1 MKAGKAYKPITPSMR
16 SMGRRDFSSLS
27 KIKAEKR
34 LIFGKK
40 QKSGRNNAGKI
51 TVRFRGG
58 GHKRK
63 FRIIDFKR
71 SKKNVLAKI
80 ISMEYDPNR
89 SSRIALIRYIDGVKK
104 YILAPMGVKI
114 NDTLISSEKAEI
126 KIGNNLLIKN
136 IPLGTH
142 IHNVEMKP
150 LKGGQI
156 ARSAGNFVQ
165 LIAKDGNYGTI
176 RLPSGEVRLVHVN
189 CSATVGQVGNIEH
202 NLFSIG
208 KAGRSRWL
216 GRRPHNRGV
225 SMNPV
230 DHPLGGGEGRSSGGR
245 HPSSPWGWQTKGL
258 RTRNNKRTDKMII
271 KRRK

>member
-1 MKAGKAYKPITPSMR
+1 MKSGNMYKPVTASMR
-16 SMGRRDFSSLS
+16 SMGKRDFSSLS
-27 KIKAEKR
+27 SVRAEKK

-40 QKSGRNNAGKI
+40 QKSGRNNEGKI

-58 GHKRK
+58 GHKRR

-71 SKKNVLAKI
+71 DKKNILAKVV
-80 ISMEYDPNR
+80 SVEYDPNR
-89 SSRIALIRYIDGVKK
+89 SSRIMLIRYVDGVKK
-104 YILAPMGVKI
+104 YILAPVGIKI

-136 IPLGTH
+136 IPLGTY

-156 ARSAGNFVQ
+156 ARSAGNFAQ
-165 LIAKDGNYGTI
+165 LIAKDSNYSTI
-176 RLPSGEVRLVHVN
+176 RLPSGEIRLIHIY
-189 CSATVGQVGNIEH
+189 CSATIGQIGNAEH
-202 NLFSIG
+202 NLHSIG

-245 HPSSPWGWQTKGL
+245 HPSSPWGWQTKGQ
-258 RTRNNKRTDKMII
+258 RTRKNKRTDKMII
-271 KRRK
+271 KRR